1 MTRRRRVGAVAA
13 GAVVVVAATAG
24 CLPGGTADAG
34 PPSTVGTVTRVVDV
48 ETAVEGTVRVRV
60 IGIDT
65 PETNRPNTPVQ
76 CWGPEATNFARAMLD
91 GQRVRMVP
99 DAGQDD
105 VDDDGRALRYLRIG
119 PAETDH
125 SVPGPRRRAQPA
137 PTSTTGTTHRPL
149 LRTSPPP
156 RTGHRPPVSVCGERP
171 AAAVSDGHGS
181 RNHRSA

>member
-1 MTRRRRVGAVAA
+1 MTRRRRVGGVVA

-34 PPSTVGTVTRVVDV
+34 PPSTVGTVTRVVDGDTV
-48 ETAVEGTVRVRV
+48 DIKTAVKGTVRVRI

-76 CWGPEATNFARAMLD
+76 CWGPEATDFARAMLD

-105 VDDDGRALRYLRIG
+105 VDDYGRALRYLRIG
-119 PAETDH
+119 PTETDY
-125 SVPGPRRRAQPA
+125 SVAAVEAGAARAYVYDRNTP
-137 PTSTTGTTHRPL
+137 
-149 LRTSPPP
+149 
-156 RTGHRPPVSVCGERP
+156 P
-171 AAAVSDGHGS
+171 AAAADIAAAEDRAQTAGAGLWGPPCSGGV
-181 RNHRSA
+181 